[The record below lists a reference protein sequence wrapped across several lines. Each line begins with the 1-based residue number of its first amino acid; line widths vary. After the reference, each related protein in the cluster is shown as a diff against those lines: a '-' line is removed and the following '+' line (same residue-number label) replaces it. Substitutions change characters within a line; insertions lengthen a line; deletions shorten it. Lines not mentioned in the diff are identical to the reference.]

1 MNKISPLFKN
11 KKLSYGDKPMF
22 NSWLLG
28 EKKQSNVGGISMQFL
43 SPHLGEIL
51 CIQTPK
57 LTDPATISLILKCS
71 EHIRTYLL
79 VNEYTKELNALQE
92 KVLIRYGVNVKGST
106 ILRNPNSNNP
116 DGIFLTGELSEQNIH
131 SSFLKNNLEKEVIS
145 KLYRHFCYLFWEEA
159 KYEVIEKDK
168 HFSVTSKPMDI
179 FHNPNEYDDK
189 DYVFASLFESFEE
202 TNRANLIGKTIV
214 PIGKETEK
222 PIEIAVLSKKDL
234 NSITFYELSPR
245 EKFENFEPIFEDDNF
260 SVEIEY
266 KWRIVPFYLP
276 ENVVEHPLYK
286 KWEQEKKY
294 IISLVDE
301 LIKKIETL
309 KDKESFKAD
318 RAFLGNLKN
327 ISFGKDKSLSE
338 NIQKV
343 NEIYKKFSSSA
354 NEQIVTEISQKISNL
369 KQEVETNI
377 KSLTEK
383 SEILSTLTEPK
394 EKEKLNQKISQLGKD
409 INNLK
414 SKIKE
419 REKEIEDIHTSHKKE
434 KLFIEETKLP
444 FLPSVGKLYN
454 AKGIDYLSISFW
466 EEYDIANIEAQ
477 RLNAKLCA
485 NRN

>member
-1 MNKISPLFKN
+1 MNKISPLLKN

-28 EKKQSNVGGISMQFL
+28 EKKQSNVGEILMQFL
-43 SPHLGEIL
+43 SPQLGEIL

-57 LTDPATISLILKCS
+57 LTDLATISRILEYS

-79 VNEYTKELNALQE
+79 VNEYTEELDALQE

-131 SSFLKNNLEKEVIS
+131 SSYLKNNLEKEVIS

-168 HFSVTSKPMDI
+168 HFSVTSKPIDI
-179 FHNPNEYDDK
+179 FHNPNEYGDK

-222 PIEIAVLSKKDL
+222 PIEIAALSKKDL
-234 NSITFYELSPR
+234 NSLTFYELSPR

-260 SVEIEY
+260 SAEIEY
-266 KWRIVPFYLP
+266 KWGIVPFYLP

-286 KWEQEKKY
+286 KWEQEKKN

-338 NIQKV
+338 NIQRV
-343 NEIYKKFSSSA
+343 NEIYKNISSSA
-354 NEQIVTEISQKISNL
+354 NKQIVTEISQKINNL
-369 KQEVETNI
+369 KREVETNI
-377 KSLTEK
+377 KFLTEK
-383 SEILSTLTEPK
+383 RETLRNLTEPK
-394 EKEKLNQKISQLGKD
+394 EKERLNQKITQLDKD

-414 SKIKE
+414 SKIEEKE
-419 REKEIEDIHTSHKKE
+419 REIEKINSSNKEE
-434 KLFIEETKLP
+434 KPFIEEIKLP
-444 FLPSVGKLYN
+444 LLPSVGKLYN
-454 AKGIDYLSISFW
+454 AKDVNYLAISFW
-466 EEYDIANIEAQ
+466 EEYDDANIEAQ
-477 RLNAKLCA
+477 RFNAKLCA
-485 NRN
+485 NK

>member
-1 MNKISPLFKN
+1 MNKISPLLKN

-28 EKKQSNVGGISMQFL
+28 EKKQSNVGRILMQFL
-43 SPHLGEIL
+43 SPQLGEIL

-57 LTDPATISLILKCS
+57 LTDPATISCILKCS

-79 VNEYTKELNALQE
+79 VSEYTEELNALQE

-116 DGIFLTGELSEQNIH
+116 DGLFLIGELSEQNIH

-159 KYEVIEKDK
+159 KYEIIEKDK

-214 PIGKETEK
+214 PIGKETER
-222 PIEIAVLSKKDL
+222 PIEIAALSKKDL
-234 NSITFYELSPR
+234 NSLTFYELSPR
-245 EKFENFEPIFEDDNF
+245 EKFENFEPIFEDDNI
-260 SVEIEY
+260 SAEIEY
-266 KWRIVPFYLP
+266 KWEIVPFYLP
-276 ENVVEHPLYK
+276 ENVLEHSLYK
-286 KWEQEKKY
+286 KWEQEKKNV
-294 IISLVDE
+294 INLIE
-301 LIKKIETL
+301 EIIKKIENL
-309 KDKESFKAD
+309 KDKENFKAD
-318 RAFLGNLKN
+318 RTFLGNLKN

-343 NEIYKKFSSSA
+343 NEIYKNISSSA
-354 NEQIVTEISQKISNL
+354 NEQIATEISQKISNL
-369 KQEVETNI
+369 KREVETNI

-383 SEILSTLTEPK
+383 REILSILTEPK
-394 EKEKLNQKISQLGKD
+394 EKERLNHKITQLDKD

-414 SKIKE
+414 SKIEEK
-419 REKEIEDIHTSHKKE
+419 EKEIEKINSSNKEE
-434 KLFIEETKLP
+434 KLFIEEIKLP
-444 FLPSVGKLYN
+444 LLPSVGKLYN
-454 AKGIDYLSISFW
+454 AKDVNYLAISFW
-466 EEYDIANIEAQ
+466 EEYDDANIEAQ
-477 RLNAKLCA
+477 RFNARLCA
-485 NRN
+485 NK

>member
-1 MNKISPLFKN
+1 M
-11 KKLSYGDKPMF
+11 
-22 NSWLLG
+22 
-28 EKKQSNVGGISMQFL
+28 
-43 SPHLGEIL
+43 
-51 CIQTPK
+51 
-57 LTDPATISLILKCS
+57 
-71 EHIRTYLL
+71 
-79 VNEYTKELNALQE
+79 
-92 KVLIRYGVNVKGST
+92 
-106 ILRNPNSNNP
+106 
-116 DGIFLTGELSEQNIH
+116 
-131 SSFLKNNLEKEVIS
+131 
-145 KLYRHFCYLFWEEA
+145 
-159 KYEVIEKDK
+159 
-168 HFSVTSKPMDI
+168 
-179 FHNPNEYDDK
+179 
-189 DYVFASLFESFEE
+189 
-202 TNRANLIGKTIV
+202 
-214 PIGKETEK
+214 
-222 PIEIAVLSKKDL
+222 
-234 NSITFYELSPR
+234 
-245 EKFENFEPIFEDDNF
+245 
-260 SVEIEY
+260 
-266 KWRIVPFYLP
+266 PFYLP

-434 KLFIEETKLP
+434 KLFIEATNLP

>member
-28 EKKQSNVGGISMQFL
+28 EKKQSNVGGILMQFL
-43 SPHLGEIL
+43 SPQLGEIL

>member
-1 MNKISPLFKN
+1 MNKISSLLNN
-11 KKLSYGDKPMF
+11 KKVSYGDKPMF

-28 EKKQSNVGGISMQFL
+28 EKKQSNVGGILMQFL
-43 SPHLGEIL
+43 SPQLGEIL

-159 KYEVIEKDK
+159 KYEVIEKDR
-168 HFSVTSKPMDI
+168 HSSINSKPMDI
-179 FHNPNEYDDK
+179 FHNPNEYGDK
-189 DYVFASLFESFEE
+189 DYVFASLFEAFKE
-202 TNRANLIGKTIV
+202 TNRENLIGKTIV
-214 PIGKETEK
+214 PIGKEYEK
-222 PIEIAVLSKKDL
+222 PIEILAFSKKDL
-234 NSITFYELSPR
+234 NSLTFDELPPK
-245 EKFENFEPIFEDDNF
+245 EKFENSNPIFEDDNF
-260 SVEIEY
+260 SAEIEY
-266 KWRIVPFYLP
+266 KWEIMPFYLP
-276 ENVVEHPLYK
+276 ENIVEHPLYK
-286 KWEQEKKY
+286 KWEQEKKN

-318 RAFLGNLKN
+318 RAFLANLKN

-338 NIQKV
+338 NIQRV
-343 NEIYKKFSSSA
+343 NEIYKNISSSA
-354 NEQIVTEISQKISNL
+354 NKQIVTEISQKINNL
-369 KQEVETNI
+369 KREVETNI

-383 SEILSTLTEPK
+383 RETLRNLTEPK
-394 EKEKLNQKISQLGKD
+394 EKERLNQKITQLDKD

-414 SKIKE
+414 SKIEEKE
-419 REKEIEDIHTSHKKE
+419 REIEKINSSNKEE
-434 KLFIEETKLP
+434 KLFIEEIKLP
-444 FLPSVGKLYN
+444 LLPSVGKLYN
-454 AKGIDYLSISFW
+454 AKDVNYLAISFW
-466 EEYDIANIEAQ
+466 EEYDAANIEAQ
-477 RLNAKLCA
+477 RFNAKLCA
-485 NRN
+485 NK

>member
-1 MNKISPLFKN
+1 MNKISSLLNN
-11 KKLSYGDKPMF
+11 KKVSYGDKPMF

-28 EKKQSNVGGISMQFL
+28 EKKQSNVGGILMQFL
-43 SPHLGEIL
+43 SPQLGEIL

-214 PIGKETEK
+214 PIGKETER
-222 PIEIAVLSKKDL
+222 PIEIAALSKKDL
-234 NSITFYELSPR
+234 NSLTFYELSPR
-245 EKFENFEPIFEDDNF
+245 EKFENFEPIFEDDNV
-260 SVEIEY
+260 SAEIEY
-266 KWRIVPFYLP
+266 KWEIVPFYLP
-276 ENVVEHPLYK
+276 ENALEHSLYK
-286 KWEQEKKY
+286 KWEQEKKNV
-294 IISLVDE
+294 INLIE
-301 LIKKIETL
+301 EIIKKIENL
-309 KDKESFKAD
+309 KDKENFKAD

-343 NEIYKKFSSSA
+343 NEIYKNISSSA
-354 NEQIVTEISQKISNL
+354 NEQIATEISQKISNL
-369 KQEVETNI
+369 KREVETNI

-383 SEILSTLTEPK
+383 REVLSILTEPK
-394 EKEKLNQKISQLGKD
+394 EKERLNQKITQLDKD

-414 SKIKE
+414 SKIEEKE
-419 REKEIEDIHTSHKKE
+419 REIEKINSSNKEE
-434 KLFIEETKLP
+434 KLFIEEIKLP
-444 FLPSVGKLYN
+444 LLPSVGKLYN
-454 AKGIDYLSISFW
+454 AKGVNYLAISFW
-466 EEYDIANIEAQ
+466 EEYDDANIEAQ
-477 RLNAKLCA
+477 RFNAKLCA
-485 NRN
+485 NK

>member
-1 MNKISPLFKN
+1 MNKISPLLKN

-28 EKKQSNVGGISMQFL
+28 EKKQSYVGGILMQFL
-43 SPHLGEIL
+43 SLQLGEIL

-179 FHNPNEYDDK
+179 FHNPNEYGDK
-189 DYVFASLFESFEE
+189 DYVFASLFESFKE
-202 TNRANLIGKTIV
+202 TNRANLIGKTII
-214 PIGKETEK
+214 PIGKEDEK

-266 KWRIVPFYLP
+266 KWGIVPFYLP

>member
-1 MNKISPLFKN
+1 MNKISPLLKN

-28 EKKQSNVGGISMQFL
+28 EKKQSNVGGILMQFL
-43 SPHLGEIL
+43 SPQLGEIL

-116 DGIFLTGELSEQNIH
+116 DGIFLTGELSEQYIH

-214 PIGKETEK
+214 PIGKETER
-222 PIEIAVLSKKDL
+222 PIEIAALSKKDL
-234 NSITFYELSPR
+234 NSLTFYELSPR
-245 EKFENFEPIFEDDNF
+245 EKFENFEPIFEDDNI
-260 SVEIEY
+260 SAEIEY
-266 KWRIVPFYLP
+266 KWEIVPFYLP
-276 ENVVEHPLYK
+276 ENVLEHSLYK
-286 KWEQEKKY
+286 KWEQEKKNV
-294 IISLVDE
+294 INLIE
-301 LIKKIETL
+301 EIIKKIENL
-309 KDKESFKAD
+309 KDKENFKAD
-318 RAFLGNLKN
+318 RTFLGNLKN

-343 NEIYKKFSSSA
+343 NEIYKNISSSA
-354 NEQIVTEISQKISNL
+354 NEQIATEISQKISNL
-369 KQEVETNI
+369 KREVETNI

-383 SEILSTLTEPK
+383 REILSILTEPK
-394 EKEKLNQKISQLGKD
+394 EKERLNHKITQLDKD

-414 SKIKE
+414 SKIEEK
-419 REKEIEDIHTSHKKE
+419 EKEIEKINSSNKEE
-434 KLFIEETKLP
+434 KLFIEEIKLP
-444 FLPSVGKLYN
+444 LLPSVGKLYN
-454 AKGIDYLSISFW
+454 AKDVNYLAISFW
-466 EEYDIANIEAQ
+466 EEYDDANIEAQ
-477 RLNAKLCA
+477 RFNARLCA
-485 NRN
+485 NK